1 MFPLVRITGDHEAE
15 GDRVID
21 IALCIAIE
29 HDPLLVG
36 LAVLI
41 CGVGSFALAQMFE
54 RARVTAG
61 VQRFGWAFL
70 TAVAAGA
77 TIWCTHFVAMLAFEA
92 HVPVTLDA
100 VLTIA
105 SLVVAVAGSF
115 VGFAV
120 AACRRT
126 VGFGAAGG
134 ALFGLAITAMHFIG
148 MAAYRVDGI
157 VTWDSRFVAAA
168 ILCAVL
174 FGGAALATLNSRQ
187 PARYRLPVGTTL
199 IVIGIA
205 TLHFVAM
212 TAIEI
217 TPLRLDATPLEAEEL
232 RAMAL
237 ATALVGGVVIAA
249 GAFAALIDR
258 STRSD
263 ALRRLSHMALN
274 DALTGLPNRAGF
286 QAELERRLAVAGATD
301 VRVGLCAIDLDRFK
315 EVNDLHGHRAGDTA
329 LADVAQRMRSALG
342 PADFAARLGGDEFV
356 ALTCFTD
363 QAQLDGFVRRLYDAL
378 NAPLC
383 VVTFETRIGASIGV
397 AVFPQDGR
405 DPDSLVNN
413 ADLAMYRAK
422 AESVAGPCY
431 YDSELDEVI
440 RGRRELATD
449 LRLAIEGDMLQVHYQ
464 VQTSAATG
472 VVTGYEALVRWTHPT
487 RGAISPAEFIPV
499 AEEHGLILAL
509 GERVLRRA
517 CADAA
522 AWEHG
527 SRVAVNVSAL
537 QLAHGDLPQLFHQ
550 VLLDTGLPARR
561 LEIELTETAIMA
573 DRGRALHVL
582 RQIKALGIGVALDDF
597 GTGYSSL
604 ETLRSFPFDKIKLDR
619 FFTCELENSP
629 QATAIIRAVLALG
642 RSLGI
647 PILAE
652 GVETSVQL
660 EVLLREGCDEVQG
673 FLLGRPAA
681 IAAEPSLTPPIA
693 DAA

>member
-1 MFPLVRITGDHEAE
+1 M
-15 GDRVID
+15 ID
-21 IALCIAIE
+21 IALCIAVE

-41 CGVGSFALAQMFE
+41 CAVGSFALAQMFE

-92 HVPVTLDA
+92 QVPVTLDA

-126 VGFGAAGG
+126 VAFGAVGG

-157 VTWDSRFVAAA
+157 VAWDSRFVTAAV
-168 ILCAVL
+168 LCAVL
-174 FGGAALATLNSRQ
+174 FGGAALATLNSRR
-187 PARYRLPVGTTL
+187 PARYRLAVGTIL

-212 TAIEI
+212 TAIDI

-232 RAMAL
+232 RALAL

-258 STRSD
+258 STRSE
-263 ALRRLSHMALN
+263 AMRRLTHMALN

-286 QAELERRLAVAGATD
+286 QAELERRLAIAVATD
-301 VRVGLCAIDLDRFK
+301 ERVGLCAIDLDRFK
-315 EVNDLHGHRAGDTA
+315 DVNDLHGHRAGDAA
-329 LADVAQRMRSALG
+329 LADMARRLRRALG

-356 ALTCFTD
+356 VLTCFTD
-363 QAQLDGFVRRLYDAL
+363 QAQLDGLVRHLYDAL
-378 NAPLC
+378 NAPLR
-383 VVTFETRIGASIGV
+383 VATFETRIGASVGV
-397 AVFPQDGR
+397 AVFPQDGG

-422 AESVAGPCY
+422 AEGLTGPCY
-431 YDSELDEVI
+431 YDSQLDEVI

-449 LRLAIEGDMLQVHYQ
+449 LRLAIEHDMLQVHYQ

-472 VVTGYEALVRWTHPT
+472 AVTGSEALVRWTHPT
-487 RGAISPAEFIPV
+487 RGAVSPAAVLPI

-517 CADAA
+517 CADAT

-527 SRVAVNVSAL
+527 ARVAVNVSAL

-597 GTGYSSL
+597 GTGSSSL

-652 GVETSVQL
+652 GVETSAQL

-681 IAAEPSLTPPIA
+681 VAAEPSPIA
-693 DAA
+693 RAA